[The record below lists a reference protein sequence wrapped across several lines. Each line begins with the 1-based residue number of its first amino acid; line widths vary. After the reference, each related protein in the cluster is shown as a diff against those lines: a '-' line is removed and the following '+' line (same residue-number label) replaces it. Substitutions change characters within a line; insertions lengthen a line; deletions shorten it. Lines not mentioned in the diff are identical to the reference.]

1 MTSINQSCSDAQE
14 RFDTH
19 ELGLAPIGTEEKRQ
33 MEQHF
38 KTCEPCQK
46 WLSQWELIKL
56 EAHGL
61 EQLEVPSSVL
71 ASIMTKIDE
80 APVLIPQVQDS
91 LAVTPAAIAV
101 GAHTP
106 SPVTNLP
113 AKAQTFQSDLLV
125 ACSALALLIA
135 ASLHYASESLE
146 GTASWCFSF
155 AVLFAIQHFLRGN
168 AQEPQFKT

>member
-1 MTSINQSCSDAQE
+1 MTSISQSCVDAQE

-19 ELGLAPIGTEEKRQ
+19 ELGLAPLGTEEKRQ

-61 EQLEVPSSVL
+61 ELLEVPSSVM

-80 APVLIPQVQDS
+80 APGLVPQMQDS
-91 LAVTPAAIAV
+91 LAIAPAAAAV
-101 GAHTP
+101 GTL
-106 SPVTNLP
+106 SQVTNLS

-155 AVLFAIQHFLRGN
+155 AVLFAIQYFLRGN